1 MQKILGFAGLKQS
14 GKSSC
19 CNFLHG
25 YLMKIHDC
33 IDEFDLTSEGGLIV
47 NSVMVNEK
55 GDQEDTM
62 GLLDV
67 ERDDY
72 EFAMWAA
79 NSMWPFVKSYSFA
92 KPLKDISIGLF
103 DLTYEQCYG
112 SDKDKNTPVPIRW
125 DALPG
130 YKGKKKGFMTAREF
144 MQYLGT
150 DIFRAIKNDIWSKK
164 CIAQIL
170 DEGSDFAIV
179 SDCRF
184 PNETKAIKDA
194 GGKIVKLTRN
204 SADEDDHCSETAL
217 KTFKDYDAVIDNQ
230 DLKMIDTH
238 KRLIELLFEWGW
250 LQTKTESIG
259 TDYKA
264 VTQINKED

>member
-14 GKSSC
+14 GKNSC

-33 IDEFDLTSEGGLIV
+33 IDQFDLTLDGELIV
-47 NSVMVNEK
+47 NSVFENEK
-55 GDQEDTM
+55 GEQEDTM

-72 EFAMWAA
+72 EFSVWAA

-103 DLTYEQCYG
+103 DLTHQQCYG
-112 SDKDKNTPVPIRW
+112 SDKDKNTPVSIRW
-125 DALPG
+125 ESLPG

-150 DIFRAIKNDIWSKK
+150 DIFRSIKNDIWSEK
-164 CIAQIL
+164 CITQIL
-170 DEGSDFAIV
+170 DEGSDFAII

-194 GGKIVKLTRN
+194 GGKIIKLTRN
-204 SADEDDHCSETAL
+204 STEKDTHSSENAL
-217 KTFKDYDAVIDNQ
+217 KEFDDYDAIIDNQ
-230 DLKMIDTH
+230 DLEMIDTH
-238 KRLIELLFEWGW
+238 KKLIELLFEWGW
-250 LQTKTESIG
+250 LQAKTDAAEVEEKTVTKIKG
-259 TDYKA
+259 
-264 VTQINKED
+264 

>member
-1 MQKILGFAGLKQS
+1 MQKILGFAGSKQS

-25 YLMKIHDC
+25 YLMKIHGC
-33 IDEFDLTSEGGLIV
+33 IDQFDLTSDGKLMV
-47 NSVMVNEK
+47 NSVIENEK
-55 GDQEDTM
+55 GEEENAM

-79 NSMWPFVKSYSFA
+79 NSMWPFVKAYSFA
-92 KPLKDISIGLF
+92 KPLKDISVALFGLT
-103 DLTYEQCYG
+103 DKQCYG
-112 SDKDKNTPVPIRW
+112 SNKEKNTPVAIRW
-125 DALPG
+125 NSMPG
-130 YKGKKKGFMTAREF
+130 YKGKKKSFMTAREF

-150 DIFRAIKNDIWSKK
+150 DIFRAIKCDVWSEK
-164 CIAQIL
+164 CISQIL

-184 PNETKAIKDA
+184 PDEAKAIKEA
-194 GGKIVKLTRN
+194 GGKIIKLNKN
-204 SADEDDHCSETAL
+204 SSGKDKHSSENAL
-217 KTFKDYDAVIDNQ
+217 KNFKGCDAVIDNT

-238 KRLIELLFEWGW
+238 KQLIDLLFEWGW
-250 LQTKTESIG
+250 LKTKTEPVESEVGATVAIK
-259 TDYKA
+259 D
-264 VTQINKED
+264 